1 MKSLKMVKKQAQAGF
16 TLIELMIVVA
26 IIGILAAVA
35 LPAYSNYTAKAKIAN
50 AITAV
55 DALKSAVALCAQE
68 AGGDL
73 TNCNSGSNGI
83 VADADFVAT
92 KEVKTVATAKG
103 VITMTLQS
111 GLGSGVDGGTITF
124 EPIVTP
130 TSTALFWKTT
140 GSGALTNATVLDQL
154 AKNNKT

>member
-1 MKSLKMVKKQAQAGF
+1 MKAIKKQAQGGF

-26 IIGILAAVA
+26 IVGILAAVA
-35 LPAYSNYTAKAKIAN
+35 LPAYSNYTAKAKMAN

-55 DALKSAVALCAQE
+55 DALKSAIALCAQE

-73 TNCNSGSNGI
+73 TACNGGSNGI
-83 VADADFVAT
+83 VADADFTPT
-92 KEVKTVATAKG
+92 KEVKSVKTAKG
-103 VITMTLQS
+103 VITMTLQTT

-124 EPIVTP
+124 EPTVTA

-140 GSGALTNATVLDQL
+140 GSGTLTNTAVLDQL
-154 AKNNKT
+154 AKNNK